1 MVCITVY
8 TIADDSPTS
17 DETGPVAEG
26 VYSIGI
32 LMCALCVNIFAVVEE
47 LWEGFETAKH
57 LPCVSLLGMHYAASL
72 AGGVWERSIVY
83 IILATWV

>member
-1 MVCITVY
+1 MVCIAVCAV
-8 TIADDSPTS
+8 ADDLPISNKTS
-17 DETGPVAEG
+17 PVAEG

-32 LMCALCVNIFAVVEE
+32 LTCVLCVNIFIVVEE

-57 LPCVSLLGMHYAASL
+57 LPWVSLLELFYAASL
-72 AGGVWERSIVY
+72 AAGMWEVSIIY